1 MKQTVDRFINTMVF
15 QPSIE
20 KLDKMY
26 KKVKREMNEQEVKQ
40 KLDELNAPKITPEH
54 VESCIVKE
62 EYHTFEGN
70 TLTLCIL
77 TLKNGYT
84 VTGESACASPENF
97 NKELGEHYAKKNAM
111 EKVWPLEAYLLKERL
126 YQENKE

>member
-1 MKQTVDRFINTMVF
+1 
-15 QPSIE
+15 
-20 KLDKMY
+20 
-26 KKVKREMNEQEVKQ
+26 MNEQQVKQ
-40 KLDELNAPKITPEH
+40 KLEELDAPKITPEH
-54 VESCIVKE
+54 VEGCIVKE

-111 EKVWPLEAYLLKERL
+111 EKVWPLEAYLLKEKL